1 MIPKKFRLK
10 NKKAFDATYKNRKI
24 VSDSMLTL
32 YVGKLKKDMD
42 TPTKFGFVVSKK
54 YHKRAVKRNR
64 IKRLMRECIR
74 LAIKENKLGFC
85 EKYMSFILLPKE
97 KAIGCKLCEVQQS
110 FYKLIDKLVFCKSAT
125 KNSTPR

>member
-10 NKKAFDATYKNRKI
+10 NKKAFDATYKNRKV
-24 VSDSMLTL
+24 VSDSLLTI
-32 YVGKLKKDMD
+32 YTGKYKKDEQQ
-42 TPTKFGFVVSKK
+42 PTKFGFVVSKK

-74 LAIKENKLGFC
+74 LALKENKLGIC

-97 KAIGCKLCEVQQS
+97 KAIGCKLCDVQQS
-110 FYKLIDKLVFCKSAT
+110 FCKLIERLK
-125 KNSTPR
+125 